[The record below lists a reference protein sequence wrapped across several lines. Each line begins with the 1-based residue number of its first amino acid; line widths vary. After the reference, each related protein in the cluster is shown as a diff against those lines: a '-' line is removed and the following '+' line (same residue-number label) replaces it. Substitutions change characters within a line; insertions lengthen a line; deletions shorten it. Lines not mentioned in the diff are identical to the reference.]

1 MKRRSKHRA
10 SYWVLRQGLYFFLE
24 MVEIGPRCTDRR
36 GEAARFPSKR
46 KAMQSPAYAHPLCCF
61 EPEAVR

>member
-1 MKRRSKHRA
+1 MMVAKRRSR
-10 SYWVLRQGLYFFLE
+10 YWVLRDGKNYFKQWK
-24 MVEIGPRCTDRR
+24 MDIGPIATQTR

-46 KAMQSPAYAHPLCCF
+46 KAMQSPAYSFMLASY